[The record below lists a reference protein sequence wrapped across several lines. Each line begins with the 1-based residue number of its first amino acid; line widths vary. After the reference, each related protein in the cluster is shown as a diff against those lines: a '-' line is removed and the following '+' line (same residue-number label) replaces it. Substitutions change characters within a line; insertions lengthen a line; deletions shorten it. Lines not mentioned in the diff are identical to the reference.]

1 MLHSAVRAL
10 PAFAVAM
17 VLDLRV
23 SDATAIST
31 DLYLSEF
38 CVGCTSL
45 IDNTIKP
52 DLHRPISIE
61 TTTHDLTA
69 CKHYGEPYC
78 ENFSDNLSAEAEI
91 EIITSVNAQLGSETS
106 DLKISVEHVGQYQEN
121 SGCTYFES
129 KLRDPR
135 RVREECG
142 NVESGSD
149 HLELVSMLTLTT
161 VSMISFALLA
171 GVWLLRRSF
180 RNWHLRKMIL
190 RDKTTSNLQIRKG
203 RRRSGG
209 PIRG

>member
-1 MLHSAVRAL
+1 MLHSAVHAL
-10 PAFAVAM
+10 LAFAFAM
-17 VLDLRV
+17 VLDLRAA
-23 SDATAIST
+23 DATAIST

-45 IDNTIKP
+45 IDNTVKP

-78 ENFSDNLSAEAEI
+78 ANFSDNLSAEAETD
-91 EIITSVNAQLGSETS
+91 IITSINAQLGSIEN
-106 DLKISVEHVGQYQEN
+106 SVEYRDEYQEN
-121 SGCTYFES
+121 SSGCTYFES

-142 NVESGSD
+142 NVEPGSD
-149 HLELVSMLTLTT
+149 YLELISALTLTT
-161 VSMISFALLA
+161 VSVISFALLA

-180 RNWHLRKMIL
+180 RNWQLRKML
-190 RDKTTSNLQIRKG
+190 LQDKITPNLQIRKG

-209 PIRG
+209 PLSG

>member
-1 MLHSAVRAL
+1 MLHSAVHAL
-10 PAFAVAM
+10 LAFAVAM

-23 SDATAIST
+23 ADATAIST

-78 ENFSDNLSAEAEI
+78 ANFSDNLSTEAAT
-91 EIITSVNAQLGSETS
+91 EIITSINAQLGS
-106 DLKISVEHVGQYQEN
+106 VEN
-121 SGCTYFES
+121 SVQYRDEYQGSNSACTYFES
-129 KLRDPR
+129 KLRDAR
-135 RVREECG
+135 RVRDECG
-142 NVESGSD
+142 NVEPGSD
-149 HLELVSMLTLTT
+149 HLELVSVLTLTT
-161 VSMISFALLA
+161 VSVISFALLA

-203 RRRSGG
+203 RRRYGG